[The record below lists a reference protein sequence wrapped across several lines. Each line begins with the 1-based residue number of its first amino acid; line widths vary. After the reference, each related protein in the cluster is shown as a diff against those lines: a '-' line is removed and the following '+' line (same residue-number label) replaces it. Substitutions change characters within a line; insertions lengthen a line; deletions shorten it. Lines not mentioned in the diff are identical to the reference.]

1 MSRCS
6 DLLERAKQNPDG
18 LRFAELCKL
27 AECHGWVF
35 AREKGSHRLYK
46 RPAAPRP
53 MNFQEG
59 ENGTAKTYQVRQL
72 LAWIEE
78 NSEKN

>member
-1 MSRCS
+1 M
-6 DLLERAKQNPDG
+6 
-18 LRFAELCKL
+18 
-27 AECHGWVF
+27 F